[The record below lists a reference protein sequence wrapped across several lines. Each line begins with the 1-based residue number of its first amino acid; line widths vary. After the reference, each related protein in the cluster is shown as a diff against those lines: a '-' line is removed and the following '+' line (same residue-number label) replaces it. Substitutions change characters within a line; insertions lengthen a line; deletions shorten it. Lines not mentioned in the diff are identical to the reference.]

1 MVWQISTESGEY
13 RIQNNKSNSYGGT
26 FFDYFTV
33 EESGNVGINN
43 SNPEYILDVKGDT
56 YIDGIIY
63 TSNILGNE
71 HLDTNNILKINYEE
85 GEINSNLLYVYG
97 DSIFNGKIGIGV
109 TEPENALDIIGNIKC
124 DEIDAIGS
132 NITLINTCNITD
144 GILPVIRG
152 GIGID
157 TIKPLQL
164 VYGGINKLEQTTNL
178 YWQAQSS
185 SGAGILIAPEFA
197 GVGSKIVKLD
207 ATNISAGTL
216 SVSRGGTG
224 RNNFSIGGGILVGN
238 FFGDNSYDIAQ
249 TESLLWNNTDRA
261 FEVTGNIILP
271 AGSNIIIDGVP
282 LKFDDFESFPTA
294 SSNIKGMLKIFE
306 GDFKFND
313 SNQLILAKQ
322 GSSKWE
328 KLDNKIW
335 YPSVTPE
342 QTHCVGIGTM
352 PNSDFRLDVYGDI
365 NTSNGVFKINGIN
378 VIEDNSNI
386 ISNRLNTFTLD
397 DIAIPQLNGVLQT
410 QNGGWYN
417 KFFSL
422 RDIELDGG
430 AQDKEFFISA
440 TPENY
445 RFTFDNPV
453 ILNSDLIVRGSF
465 TLDNPDGYINFS
477 SLTLQRA
484 HTESILIVNQT
495 YSATDDDTIAGSIV
509 NFQKAAQTHF
519 RINKDGNLGVGRSEL
534 LDFNETTGGTSIEP
548 VEKLHIIGNVVVTG
562 FITAYYS
569 DKRLKE
575 FIGNIDNPLDII
587 DNLKGYYYKANELA
601 VENGFTN
608 EKNIGLSAQDV
619 QKVLPELVKLAPFDT
634 VKNKHGE
641 PVSKSGNNYLTVCY
655 EKLAPVF
662 VEAIKDLNKQV
673 SELKSENELLK
684 KENKEIKE
692 DIIKIKEALYIN

>member
-1 MVWQISTESGEY
+1 MVWQVSTESGEY

-43 SNPEYILDVKGDT
+43 GNPEYILDVKGNT

-97 DSIFNGKIGIGV
+97 DSTFYGKIGIGV
-109 TEPENALDIIGNIKC
+109 TEPENSLDIVGNIKC
-124 DEIDAIGS
+124 DQIDAIGS

-164 VYGGINKLEQTTNL
+164 VYGGINKIE
-178 YWQAQSS
+178 QSS
-185 SGAGILIAPEFA
+185 SLYWNNGAGTLNAPKFK
-197 GVGSKIVKLD
+197 GNGSEISSLD

-224 RNNFSIGGGILVGN
+224 RNNFSIGGGIVVGN
-238 FFGDNSYDIAQ
+238 FFGNNQYNISQ
-249 TESLLWNNTDRA
+249 TEALKWNNTDGA
-261 FEVTGNIILP
+261 LHVTGDIILP
-271 AGSNIIIDGVP
+271 AGSNILIDGVP
-282 LKFDDFESFPTA
+282 LKFDDFNSFPSA
-294 SSNIKGMLKIFE
+294 SSNVKGMVKIFE

-378 VIEDNSNI
+378 VIEENSNI
-386 ISNRLNTFTLD
+386 ISNRINTFTLD
-397 DIAIPQLNGVLQT
+397 NIAEPENINGNST
-410 QNGGWYN
+410 QNGGWNN

-422 RDIELDGG
+422 RDFVFDSDSG
-430 AQDKEFFISA
+430 AQNKEFFISS

-445 RFTFDNPV
+445 RFTFDNPL
-453 ILNSDLIVRGSF
+453 ILKSDLIVEGSF

-495 YSATDDDTIAGSIV
+495 YSATDDDTIEGSIV

-519 RINKDGNLGVGRSEL
+519 RINRDGNLGVGRSDF

-548 VEKLHIIGNVVVTG
+548 VEKLHVIGNIVATG
-562 FITAYYS
+562 NITAYYS

-575 FIGNIDNPLDII
+575 FISNIENPLSII
-587 DNLKGYYYKANELA
+587 DNLNGYFYKANKLA
-601 VENGFTN
+601 IENGFTDERN
-608 EKNIGLSAQDV
+608 VGLSAQDV

-634 VKNKHGE
+634 VKNKKGE
-641 PVSKSGNNYLTVCY
+641 AISKSGNKYLTICY

-662 VEAIKDLNKQV
+662 VEAIKELNNKV

-692 DIIKIKEALYIN
+692 DIIKIKAAIGIN

>member
-1 MVWQISTESGEY
+1 MVWQVSTESGEY

-33 EESGNVGINN
+33 QESGNVGINN

-109 TEPENALDIIGNIKC
+109 TEPENSLDIIGNIKC
-124 DEIDAIGS
+124 DQIQAIGS

-164 VYGGINKLEQTTNL
+164 VYGGINKIE
-178 YWQAQSS
+178 QSS
-185 SGAGILIAPEFA
+185 SLYWNNGAGTLNAPKFK
-197 GVGSKIVKLD
+197 GNGSEISSLD

-224 RNNFSIGGGILVGN
+224 RNNFSIGGGIVVGN
-238 FFGDNSYDIAQ
+238 FFGNNQYNISQ
-249 TESLLWNNTDRA
+249 TEALKWNNTEGA
-261 FEVTGNIILP
+261 LQVTGDIILP
-271 AGSNIIIDGVP
+271 AGSNVIIDGVP
-282 LKFDDFESFPTA
+282 LKFDDFDSFPSA
-294 SSNIKGMLKIFE
+294 SSNVKGMVKIFE

-322 GSSKWE
+322 GSSKWGRE
-328 KLDNKIW
+328 GNKIW
-335 YPSVTPE
+335 YPVGETPE
-342 QTHCVGIGTM
+342 LTHCVGIGNIPET
-352 PNSDFRLDVYGDI
+352 DAYRLDVDGDI
-365 NTSNGVFKINGIN
+365 NTSNGVFRINGIN
-378 VIEDNSNI
+378 VIEENSNF
-386 ISNRLNTFTLD
+386 ISNRINTFTLD
-397 DIAIPQLNGVLQT
+397 DIAVPPLIDELQT
-410 QNGGWYN
+410 QNGGWNN

-422 RDIELDGG
+422 RDIVLDSG

-445 RFTFDNPV
+445 RFTFDNPL
-453 ILNSDLIVRGSF
+453 ILKSDLIVEGSF

-477 SLTLQRA
+477 SLRLQRA

-495 YSATDDDTIAGSIV
+495 YSSTEDDTIEGSIV

-519 RINKDGNLGVGRSEL
+519 RINKDGNIGIGRSEL

-548 VEKLHIIGNVVVTG
+548 AEKLHVIGNIVATG

-575 FIGNIDNPLDII
+575 FISNIENPLSII
-587 DNLKGYYYKANELA
+587 DNLHGYFYKANKLA
-601 VENGFTN
+601 IENGFTD
-608 EKNIGLSAQDV
+608 ERNIGLSAQDV

-634 VKNKHGE
+634 IKNKKGE
-641 PVSKSGNNYLTVCY
+641 AISKSGNNYLTVCY

-662 VEAIKDLNKQV
+662 VEAIKELNNQV

-692 DIIKIKEALYIN
+692 DIIKIKAALGIN